1 MYSKNCDI
9 ISNMDIESL
18 EEIKEPK
25 VTSLGKSLSF
35 GFFFFI
41 ITMCVVISILS
52 HISYKISLYK
62 GYKSHMADILNYIKS
77 AVDNDDLEKCINNI
91 ERSPK
96 YDELVRFMDGI
107 KEDFNI
113 HYLYIIKPLNHEPTG
128 NVMSVISAE
137 NYYDRFINTEGNLY
151 LGWISDDEFD
161 QKTVDTFFSIME
173 NQTPVYFEE
182 KTEWGTD
189 YTGAIALRN
198 SKREAY
204 AILAVDIDISYIK
217 TLLLKQ
223 ALSTIGLILILGG
236 FFTIQFL
243 LWTQKNITKPIE
255 MLSDTA
261 ASFVEKSHGKR
272 NINLLKFDAP
282 DLKTNNEIKNLS
294 DAITQMTQDMKHYV
308 EGIISAELEA
318 DLVKKQADSLHELAN
333 KDALTGVRN
342 KTSYDKEIL
351 KLDYELETGRHPP
364 FGIAMIDLNYLKKL
378 NDTYGHDK
386 GNLAIKKL
394 CTIVCDIFGHSP
406 VFRIGGDEF
415 VVILKGTD
423 LQNIEELHQSF
434 NNKMKEFAENQTLE
448 PWEKVSAAIGIA
460 IFGEESDKKVIDVFK
475 RADQKMYDCKKAMKC
490 MREA

>member
-1 MYSKNCDI
+1 
-9 ISNMDIESL
+9 MDIESL

-25 VTSLGKSLSF
+25 TSSLGKSISF

-41 ITMCVVISILS
+41 ITLCLVICVLS
-52 HISYKISLYK
+52 HISYKVSLYR
-62 GYKSHMADILNYIKS
+62 GYESHMADILNYVKS
-77 AVDNDDLEKCINNI
+77 AIDNDDLEKCINTT
-91 ERSPK
+91 EHSPK

-128 NVMSVISAE
+128 NVMSVVSAE

-173 NQTPVYFEE
+173 NQTPVYFKET
-182 KTEWGTD
+182 TEWGID

-198 SKREAY
+198 SKREPY
-204 AILAVDIDISYIK
+204 AVLAVDIDISDIK
-217 TLLLKQ
+217 KLLIKQ
-223 ALSTIGLILILGG
+223 AVSTIGLILILGG
-236 FFTIQFL
+236 FFTIKFL

-333 KDALTGVRN
+333 KDALTGVKN
-342 KTSYDKEIL
+342 KTSYDKEII
-351 KLDYELETGRHPP
+351 KLEYEVETGRHPP
-364 FGIAMIDLNYLKKL
+364 F
-378 NDTYGHDK
+378 
-386 GNLAIKKL
+386 
-394 CTIVCDIFGHSP
+394 
-406 VFRIGGDEF
+406 
-415 VVILKGTD
+415 
-423 LQNIEELHQSF
+423 
-434 NNKMKEFAENQTLE
+434 
-448 PWEKVSAAIGIA
+448 GIA

>member
-9 ISNMDIESL
+9 ILNMDIESL

-25 VTSLGKSLSF
+25 ATSLGKSISF

-41 ITMCVVISILS
+41 ITLCLVIGVLS

-62 GYKSHMADILNYIKS
+62 GYESHMADILNYVKS
-77 AVDNDDLEKCINNI
+77 AVDNDDLEKCINNV

-96 YDELVRFMDGI
+96 YDELVRLMDGI

-113 HYLYIIKPLNHEPTG
+113 HYLYIIKPLNHEATG

-137 NYYDRFINTEGNLY
+137 NYYDRFVNTEGNLY

-161 QKTVDTFFSIME
+161 QNTVNTFFSIME
-173 NQTPVYFEE
+173 KQTPVFFEE

-198 SKREAY
+198 SKRKAY
-204 AILAVDIDISYIK
+204 AVLAVDIDISYIK

-223 ALSTIGLILILGG
+223 AVSTIGLILILGG
-236 FFTIQFL
+236 FFTIKFL
-243 LWTQKNITKPIE
+243 LWTRKNITKPIE

-261 ASFVEKSHGKR
+261 SSFVKKSHGQR

-294 DAITQMTQDMKHYV
+294 DAITQMTKDMQNYV
-308 EGIISAELEA
+308 EDIISAELEA

-342 KTSYDKEIL
+342 KTSYDKEII
-351 KLDYELETGRHPP
+351 KLEYEVETGRHPP
-364 FGIAMIDLNYLKKL
+364 FGIAMIDLNFLKKL

-394 CTIVCDIFGHSP
+394 CTIVCNIFGHSP

-423 LQNIEELHQSF
+423 LQNIDELHQSF
-434 NNKMKEFAENQTLE
+434 NNKMKEFAENKTLE

-460 IFGEESDKKVIDVFK
+460 IFEKDADKKVVDVFK
-475 RADQKMYDCKKAMKC
+475 RADQKMYDCKKAMKA